1 MKLKKNRKKLLED
14 IFGDSDSEDENVP
27 EFVDKEAE
35 DLEETGKN
43 RLMDL
48 IRRKDKQKKKR
59 HREDSDAAGEE
70 GSSSRKKRSRKD
82 DDAGGEKKKRRSESR
97 KKRSAPMELPAEHGH
112 YDQTDPERVGQPAPV
127 PMDDGDEFGMAM
139 KRIASRRKKK
149 KEVDTN
155 KLNYRHDLIIQN
167 MRDAYEE
174 DKRLNLAQ
182 QPALNKIKLLSEV
195 ERELKVKDKE
205 NTDNMLN
212 RDILHAIREW
222 LEPLPDKSL
231 PNIKIREI
239 LLEYLERQPQIE
251 RDQLKSSGIGKAV
264 MLLWKHPDETP
275 KNKKVAQKI
284 IEEWSRPIFGL
295 SANYSELRNYNT
307 SISRPTRVDTH
318 NNELVPAKA
327 NLEAA
332 LESKSKS
339 SKVGD
344 SGYSL
349 HARIPQKMAFDFVL
363 PPPPKVSDVDSENM
377 QQEAKRQALQF
388 HKLNKHLQQMR
399 KPTQKNIRAVKPSIE
414 GR

>member
-1 MKLKKNRKKLLED
+1 MLED
-14 IFGDSDSEDENVP
+14 IFGDSDSEDENLP
-27 EFVDKEAE
+27 EFVDDKEAE

-43 RLMDL
+43 KLMDL
-48 IRRKDKQKKKR
+48 LSRKDKQKKKR

-82 DDAGGEKKKRRSESR
+82 DDGGEKKRRRSESR
-97 KKRSAPMELPAEHGH
+97 KKRSAPLELPIERSH
-112 YDQTDPERVGQPAPV
+112 YDQTDPERVGQAAPV
-127 PMDDGDEFGMAM
+127 PMDEGDELEMAM
-139 KRIASRRKKK
+139 KRITSRRKKK

-155 KLNYRHDLIIQN
+155 KLNYRHEMIVQN
-167 MRDAYEE
+167 MRDAFEE

-195 ERELKVKDKE
+195 ERELKVKDRE
-205 NTDNMLN
+205 NTDSMLN
-212 RDILHAIREW
+212 NNILSVIREW

-231 PNIKIREI
+231 PNVKIREV
-239 LLEYLERQPQIE
+239 LLEYLERQPQID
-251 RDQLKSSGIGKAV
+251 RDQLKNSGIGKAI
-264 MLLWKHPDETP
+264 MFLWKHPDETP

-295 SANYSELRNYNT
+295 SANYSDLRSYSP
-307 SISRPTRVDTH
+307 SISRPTRIDTH
-318 NNELVPAKA
+318 NELAPAKA

-363 PPPPKVSDVDSENM
+363 PPPLKVSEAEFQNKKD
-377 QQEAKRQALQF
+377 EAKLHAQQF
-388 HKLNKHLQQMR
+388 HRLNKHLQQRR

>member
-1 MKLKKNRKKLLED
+1 VKIVTLLVKKVVVQEKN
-14 IFGDSDSEDENVP
+14 
-27 EFVDKEAE
+27 
-35 DLEETGKN
+35 DLVQMMMLVV
-43 RLMDL
+43 R
-48 IRRKDKQKKKR
+48 Q
-59 HREDSDAAGEE
+59 
-70 GSSSRKKRSRKD
+70 
-82 DDAGGEKKKRRSESR
+82 KKRRSDSR
-97 KKRSAPMELPAEHGH
+97 TPRSAPMELPSEHGH
-112 YDQTDPERVGQPAPV
+112 YDQTDPERVGQATSAPV

-149 KEVDTN
+149 KEIDTN
-155 KLNYRHDLIIQN
+155 KLNYRHDLIVQS

-251 RDQLKSSGIGKAV
+251 RDQLKNSGIGKAV

-295 SANYSELRNYNT
+295 SANYSELRNYSP
-307 SISRPTRVDTH
+307 SISRPTRIDTH
-318 NNELVPAKA
+318 ELAPAKA

-377 QQEAKRQALQF
+377 KQEAKHQALQF